1 MQTVTIPSARQPAHV
16 LISAAF
22 LTYGVVAAFAYQKVV
37 TRTLSNFP
45 EPWARVFIAA
55 MSVGSA
61 MYLYSAVVN
70 TPAVIAKIERAA
82 HWLLASLFLIY
93 AMWSVDVNGSTGFA
107 FSLVLTA
114 LAGASVWRL
123 LQIRT
128 FRRAQAALARTQPEA
143 AARALAQSDEVTPD
157 A

>member
-1 MQTVTIPSARQPAHV
+1 V
-16 LISAAF
+16 LLLGAF
-22 LTYGVVAAFAYQKVV
+22 LTYGLVSLFAYQRVV

-55 MSVGSA
+55 MSIGAA
-61 MYLYSAVVN
+61 MYLYSAMKN
-70 TPAVIAKIERAA
+70 TPSVIVKVERAA

-93 AMWSVDVNGSTGFA
+93 AMWSVDVNGSSGFA

-114 LAGASVWRL
+114 LAGASIWRL

-128 FRRAQAALARTQPEA
+128 FRRAA
-143 AARALAQSDEVTPD
+143 AAEAERKRVEARDAAAPGEV

>member
-1 MQTVTIPSARQPAHV
+1 MTIPSARQPAHV
-16 LISAAF
+16 LLLGAF
-22 LTYGVVAAFAYQKVV
+22 LAYGLVSLFAYQRVV

-55 MSVGSA
+55 MSIGSA
-61 MYLYSAVVN
+61 MYLYSALRN
-70 TPAVIAKIERAA
+70 TPSVILKVERAG

-93 AMWSVDVNGSTGFA
+93 AMWSVDVNGTTGFA

-114 LAGASVWRL
+114 LAGASMWRL
-123 LQIRT
+123 SQIRA
-128 FRRAQAALARTQPEA
+128 FRRAVAAEAERQRVEARDA
-143 AARALAQSDEVTPD
+143 ATPGEV